1 MINTREYRR
10 IARQCAKTHGVQIG
24 SSWTDYP
31 GGFVARTS
39 KPERIVTM
47 EISGT
52 QRQSQKF
59 IEELS
64 IYTKLL
70 GGTQPRLSPSG
81 YLKISAT
88 VS

>member
-10 IARQCAKTHGVQIG
+10 IARQCAKTHGVRIG

-39 KPERIVTM
+39 KPERTVTM
-47 EISGT
+47 EVFGT
-52 QRQSQKF
+52 LRRTEKF

-70 GGTQPRLSPSG
+70 GGVQPRLSPSG

-88 VS
+88 VN